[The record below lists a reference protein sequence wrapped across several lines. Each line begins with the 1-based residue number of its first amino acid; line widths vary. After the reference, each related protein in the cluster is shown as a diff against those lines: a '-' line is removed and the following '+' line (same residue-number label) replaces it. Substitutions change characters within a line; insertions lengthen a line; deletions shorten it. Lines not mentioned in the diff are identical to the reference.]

1 MRYFFMFCLIF
12 MATLGF
18 SQNPATPDK
27 IYDDLFTDIQMAKI
41 YPDGKTFVDLVP
53 KRSPAAIMADYK
65 KIKKAMPADFSLKK
79 FAEDNFEMPASQQ
92 LNYVTKEKDVVAHIQ
107 ALWTVLKRNPDKAI
121 EGSSLLPLPNPYIVP
136 GGRFR
141 EVYYWDSYFTMLGLK
156 ESGETKTIEDMVNNF
171 AFMINTY
178 GHIPNGNRS
187 YYLSRSQ
194 PPFFALMVELLAEIK
209 GDAVYA
215 AYLPALEKEYQYW
228 MMGSEKLAAGSASQ
242 RVVKLAD
249 GTLLNRYWDDLDI
262 PRQESYRQ
270 DVETA
275 EQAVKSVLAVKEF
288 KNEKQKEKAADEIRR
303 EIYRHLRSGAASG
316 WDFSSRWFADKK
328 NISTIQTTQFLPV
341 DLNCLMYQLEL
352 TLKTAYSK
360 LTSAKSDVT
369 AKNNALAGQYDKR
382 AKDRKKA
389 IEQYCWN
396 ETAGIY
402 ADYNFVSQKV
412 NDQVNMSGM
421 FPLFF
426 QVADRVRAE
435 KQQKAAIRD
444 LLKDGGFLTT
454 PLQTGQQWDAPN
466 GWAPLQWI
474 AIIGLE
480 KYGYFDESRQS
491 AERWVKLNKT
501 VFDRTGKLMEK
512 YNVTDLK
519 LDAGGGEYPS
529 QDGFGW
535 TNGVLLALIKKYNL

>member
-1 MRYFFMFCLIF
+1 MKYLIL
-12 MATLGF
+12 LGF
-18 SQNPATPDK
+18 QFLFLSGFAQVPSTPDK
-27 IYDDLFTDIQMAKI
+27 IYDDLFKDIQMARI
-41 YPDGKTFVDLVP
+41 YPDGKTFVDMVP
-53 KRSPAAIMADYK
+53 VRSPKDIMADYR
-65 KIKKAMPADFSLKK
+65 KIKKAAPVDFSLKK
-79 FAEDNFEMPASQQ
+79 FAEENFQMPASKQ
-92 LNYVTKEKDVVAHIQ
+92 LNYVTQEKDVVAHIK
-107 ALWTVLKRNPDKAI
+107 ALWDVLKRNPDKHI
-121 EGSSLLPLPNPYIVP
+121 DGSSLLPLPNPYIVP

-156 ESGETKTIEDMVNNF
+156 ESGELKTIEDMVDNF

-178 GHIPNGNRS
+178 GHIPNGNRT

-209 GDAVYA
+209 GDVVYA
-215 AYLPALEKEYQYW
+215 TYIGALEKEYQYW
-228 MMGSEKLAAGSASQ
+228 MSGSDKLAAGNAGL
-242 RVVKLAD
+242 RVVKMGD

-262 PRQESYRQ
+262 PRQESYSK

-275 EQAVKSVLAVKEF
+275 DKAELSFLESKKF
-288 KNEKQKEKAADEIRR
+288 KNEKQQNIAVAEFRG

-328 NISTIQTTQFLPV
+328 SITTIQTTQFLPV

-352 TLKTAYSK
+352 TIKKAYTK
-360 LTSAKSDVT
+360 ITSTKSDVT
-369 AKNNALAGQYDKR
+369 ARNIALAGQYDKR

-396 ETAGIY
+396 ESVGMY
-402 ADYNFVSQKV
+402 ADYNFINQKV

-421 FPLFF
+421 FPLYF
-426 QVADRVRAE
+426 QVAERSRAE
-435 KQQKAAIRD
+435 KEKNAVIRD

-454 PLQTGQQWDAPN
+454 PENTGQQWDAPN

-474 AIIGLE
+474 AILGLE
-480 KYGYFDESRQS
+480 KYGYFDESRQA
-491 AERWVKLNKT
+491 AERWVNLNKS